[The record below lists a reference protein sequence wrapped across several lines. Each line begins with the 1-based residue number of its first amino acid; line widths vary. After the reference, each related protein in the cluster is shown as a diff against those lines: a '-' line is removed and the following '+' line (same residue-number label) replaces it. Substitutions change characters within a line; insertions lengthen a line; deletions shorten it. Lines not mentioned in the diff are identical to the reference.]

1 MPDMYIVSGLIQ
13 SLIALI
19 LASTF
24 MILGSKR
31 LYTCV
36 RAFGF
41 QSLLLAL
48 VAAIVAYST
57 GKNEL
62 YIVALLTLI
71 IKAILIPHIFIMIS
85 KKIGVKRYIE
95 LYVNI
100 APSLLIG
107 GLLFV
112 ISYYIVQS
120 INVNTPQLNNALP
133 VSMAMIFI
141 GPFMMMSR
149 KKTLTQIFGILIMEN
164 GLFLGTITLTS
175 GMPMIVELGI
185 FFDVLVG
192 VLVMGIVVF
201 RINETFETTDIDEL
215 RTLIG

>member
-1 MPDMYIVSGLIQ
+1 MSDVIVPGLIQ

-24 MILGSKR
+24 MLLGSKR

-36 RAFGF
+36 RIFGF

-48 VAAIVAYST
+48 VAALVAYST

-62 YIVALLTLI
+62 YIMALLTLI

-85 KKIGVKRYIE
+85 KKIGVKREIE

-107 GLLFV
+107 GSLFV
-112 ISYYIVQS
+112 ISYYLAQS
-120 INVNTPQLNNALP
+120 ISISVPQLNNALP
-133 VSMAMIFI
+133 VSMSMIFI
-141 GPFMMMSR
+141 GPFMMISR

-175 GMPMIVELGI
+175 GMPLIVELGI

-201 RINETFETTDIDEL
+201 RINETFETTDTDEL

>member
-1 MPDMYIVSGLIQ
+1 MSEMYIGSGLVE

-31 LYTCV
+31 FYTCV
-36 RAFGF
+36 RTFGF

-62 YIVALLTLI
+62 YIMALLTLI
-71 IKAILIPHIFIMIS
+71 IKTILIPHIFILIS

-201 RINETFETTDIDEL
+201 RINETFESTDTDEL